1 MLRYIIT
8 CYLIGFTTC
17 LTAQDSIKTLSAEQ
31 VMQIVKQYHPV
42 ARQASILIERQKPT
56 LPLLEE
62 DLILCSTITN
72 RKKHLMA

>member
-42 ARQASILIERQKPT
+42 ARQASILIEKAKADVTIARGGFD
-56 LPLLEE
+56 PLLYHNQSQKN
-62 DLILCSTITN
+62 I
-72 RKKHLMA
+72 